1 MSKKPRRFN
10 GLSKLVRIDPVAPDP
25 AVIDHTVAILRRGG
39 LVVIPTRHLYGLGVD
54 ALNPRAVERV
64 FAAKQRPPDQP
75 LLILV
80 AGPDDVHRYARGM
93 DERTAV
99 LMDTFWPGKVTIVV
113 SARASLPASLTGGT
127 GRIGIRVPGHP
138 VCRSLTHVLAGPLT
152 ATSANISGQPGCHRI
167 ADLDPAILAA
177 ADLVLDAG
185 PLVPGV
191 GSTVVDI
198 RPSGVHIL
206 REGAVAAAAIRAAME
221 STVVRPSSGARQEP
235 DGSH

>member
-1 MSKKPRRFN
+1 M
-10 GLSKLVRIDPVAPDP
+10 IHH
-25 AVIDHTVAILRRGG
+25 AVDVLRRGG
-39 LVVIPTRHLYGLGVD
+39 LAVIPTRHLYGLGVE
-54 ALNPRAVERV
+54 ALNPRAVGRV

-93 DERTAV
+93 DERAAA
-99 LMDTFWPGKVTIVV
+99 LMDMFWPGKVTIVLP
-113 SARASLPASLTGGT
+113 ARPSLPASLTGGT

-138 VCRSLTHVLAGPLT
+138 VCRSLTRVLAGPLT

-167 ADLDPAILAA
+167 ADLDPAIVAA

-185 PLVPGV
+185 PLVAGV

-198 RPSGVHIL
+198 RPSGVHVL
-206 REGAVAAAAIRAAME
+206 REGAVAAAAIRAAVE
-221 STVVRPSSGARQEP
+221 ATVVRPASLAQQDP
-235 DGSH
+235 DGRH